1 MVTSFL
7 TPSDYGIRMLTP
19 EHMNDDAAC
28 KQSKIGR
35 DDIGGILSNTEIH
48 FT

>member
-1 MVTSFL
+1 
-7 TPSDYGIRMLTP
+7 MLTP

-28 KQSKIGR
+28 TQSKIGR

-48 FT
+48 FTLHRNLRAYAQ